1 MPLQKEDLLAALNS
15 VTSIPVVPFR
25 GGQIDY
31 EAHAKNINY
40 LMENN
45 HLDGDRP
52 RVIGIAGTSLIHH
65 ISADEQVQLLGF
77 TGQQMGGRGVLM
89 SGLAPNPVGDAKRLI
104 EREAALEYPPD
115 VYLVMPLTGVAS
127 PEGIFA
133 YYMDFAERLGRSCEA
148 KLLYYLRN
156 QAERDIAVRLMNE
169 SEHFVGLKIGTTV
182 DDVEPIVAGCG
193 GGGCVGDLG
202 RGRPFDRAGRTRHQG
217 AYVGDQRGLCPCLRR
232 DQQRPTSGRFCDF
245 AAD

>member
-65 ISADEQVQLLGF
+65 ISADEQVRLLGF

-89 SGLAPNPVGDAKRLI
+89 SGLAPNPVGDAERLI
-104 EREAALEYPPD
+104 EREAALGDTLRRLLGEAGWEI
-115 VYLVMPLTGVAS
+115 VNRTPLPVVCTMHAAMRSGAFTAANAVQHLRDEGVLAWAEALRPGE
-127 PEGIFA
+127 PEAVRLGIISRRTTEDSVR
-133 YYMDFAERLGRSCEA
+133 YVVERLSA
-148 KLLYYLRN
+148 FA
-156 QAERDIAVRLMNE
+156 AERD
-169 SEHFVGLKIGTTV
+169 
-182 DDVEPIVAGCG
+182 
-193 GGGCVGDLG
+193 
-202 RGRPFDRAGRTRHQG
+202 
-217 AYVGDQRGLCPCLRR
+217 
-232 DQQRPTSGRFCDF
+232 
-245 AAD
+245 